1 MNTPLETLLAQE
13 AELQFT
19 KFDNATA
26 WRLGTWLADK
36 ARKDGL
42 KISVGITRVGQRLF
56 HFAAEG
62 TTLDNDEWIERKVR
76 TVYRFGHSS
85 YYMGRKLAHD
95 DKTAAEKYFVDETEF
110 CFHGGAFPIV
120 VKGTGV
126 VGTLTV
132 SGLPQEQDHALAV
145 EAIRHLLKKP
155 GR

>member
-1 MNTPLETLLAQE
+1 MNTLLETLLAQE

-19 KFDNATA
+19 KFDAATA
-26 WRLGTWLADK
+26 WRLGSWLADK
-36 ARKDGL
+36 ARKENL
-42 KISVGITRVGQRLF
+42 KITVGITRVGQRLF

-62 TTLDNDEWIERKVR
+62 TTADNDAWLERKVK

-95 DKTAAEKYFVDETEF
+95 DKTPQEKYFVDEAEF
-110 CFHGGAFPIV
+110 CFHGGAFPILL
-120 VKGTGV
+120 KGTGV

-145 EAIRHLLKKP
+145 EAIRHILKK
-155 GR
+155 